1 MPGPPALGP
10 QRCQWTVPAAAR
22 GERLDAFVAGL
33 LAGEGVSRGAVQELI
48 RQGHVTLDGRA
59 PAKAG
64 LRLAGGEALAVR
76 LELPGTALTPEA
88 GELRVVHEDARLAVI
103 DKPAGLTVH
112 PAPGLE
118 TGTLVHRV
126 LHRWP
131 HAALMDGPRP
141 GIVHRIDKDTSGLLL
156 VALDEAARLALAGDF
171 AARRVRKE
179 YLALVHGVPEARPGP
194 WGEIDAPLGRDPRHK
209 TKMAVAPSGG
219 REARTSW
226 RVLWAAPGG
235 AASLVLVRIHTGR
248 THQIRVHM
256 AHIGHPLLGDA
267 VYGSRQHAEF
277 AAATGLDPALAGR
290 QMLHAWRL
298 GFTHPG
304 TGAAMTLWA
313 PPPEDFQVLARAL
326 GAAVLRVGLVG
337 MPGCGKSALAGLLAA
352 SGVPVFCA
360 DRCVAGLYAPGADG
374 WVLVRRRFGAALAP
388 DGRPVD
394 KAALLALMR
403 SGEAVRREVQDMIHP
418 LVRHRLEEFW
428 RAHAR
433 EAVAVAEVPLL
444 LEGGW
449 PAQGL
454 TDLVLGVRCPEA
466 ARRARLRELRGWDD
480 ATQAALEAWQ
490 WPEADKLGR
499 CDLVA
504 DNVGDLAAL
513 GAEAVRVLEQLHG
526 LAAAR
531 RERMAGA
538 LAALWTPDSQE
549 GADAP

>member
-1 MPGPPALGP
+1 MADCTPAV
-10 QRCQWTVPAAAR
+10 RAWTVPAAAR
-22 GERLDAFVAGL
+22 GTRLDAFVAGL
-33 LAGEGVSRGAVQELI
+33 LADEGVSRGAVQELI
-48 RQGHVTLDGRA
+48 RQGRVTLDGRA

-64 LRLAGGEALAVR
+64 QRLAGGEALAVR
-76 LELPGTALTPEA
+76 LEREGTGLAPEA
-88 GELRVVHEDARLAVI
+88 GDLRVVYEDARLAVI

-131 HAALMDGPRP
+131 RAALMDGPRP

-156 VALDEAARLALAGDF
+156 VALDEAARLALAEDF
-171 AARRVRKE
+171 AQRRVRKE
-179 YLALVHGVPEARPGP
+179 YLALVHGVPRPRVEP

-209 TKMAVAPSGG
+209 TKMAVLPQGG

-256 AHIGHPLLGDA
+256 AHIGHPLVGDA

-298 GFTHPG
+298 GFTHPE
-304 TGAAMTLWA
+304 TGAAVSLWT
-313 PPPEDFQVLARAL
+313 PPPEDFQALARAL
-326 GAAVLRVGLVG
+326 GATVLRVGLVG
-337 MPGCGKSALAGLLAA
+337 MPGCGKSALAGLLAGA
-352 SGVPVFCA
+352 GLPVFSA
-360 DRCVAGLYAPGADG
+360 DRCVAELYAPGADG
-374 WVLVRRRFGAALAP
+374 WVLLRRRFGAALAP
-388 DGRPVD
+388 DGRAVD

-403 SGEAVRREVQDMIHP
+403 SGEASRREVQDMIHP

-433 EAVAVAEVPLL
+433 AELAVAEVPLL

-454 TDLVLGVRCPEA
+454 TDVVLGVHCPEA
-466 ARRARLRELRGWDD
+466 VRRARLRELRGWGD
-480 ATQAALEAWQ
+480 AVQATLEAWQ
-490 WPEADKLGR
+490 WPEADKLAR

-504 DNVGDLAAL
+504 DNGGGLDAL
-513 GAEAVRVLEQLHG
+513 GAEAARVLTALRE
-526 LAAAR
+526 LAAVR
-531 RERMAGA
+531 RARMAEA
-538 LAALWTPDSQE
+538 LAALWTPGPQDGE
-549 GADAP
+549 GGP